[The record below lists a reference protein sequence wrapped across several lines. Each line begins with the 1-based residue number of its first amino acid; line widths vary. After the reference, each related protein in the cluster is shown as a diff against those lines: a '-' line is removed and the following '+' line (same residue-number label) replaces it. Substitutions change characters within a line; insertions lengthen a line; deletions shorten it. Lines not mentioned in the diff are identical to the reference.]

1 METSATLR
9 FALLLTCASG
19 FLDSYTFLVRGGVF
33 ANAQTGNVI
42 FFGID
47 LAGRQ
52 WHQALGHLWPII
64 AFVVGVV
71 SAVHIKAGRLDRILH
86 YPIRVTVAL
95 FAVILCAVGFVPT
108 SAPHWIATIPIAFL
122 AAMQIELF
130 RSIGDLNYVSV
141 ATTGNLMRL
150 VEAGYATL
158 ADRDSVSRY
167 AFRVYLGVVGI
178 FAAGA
183 VIGAFASHEWGA
195 RAAWIPAAF
204 LAVTLVLFVVDERR
218 AEPGT

>member
-1 METSATLR
+1 MQTSASLR

-47 LAGRQ
+47 LAGRH

-64 AFVVGVV
+64 AFVLGVGV
-71 SAVHIKAGRLDRILH
+71 AVHVKTGRLDGILPH
-86 YPIRVTVAL
+86 PIRATMGVLAL
-95 FAVILCAVGFVPT
+95 ILLGVGFVPAT
-108 SAPHWIATIPIAFL
+108 APEWIATIPISFL
-122 AAMQIELF
+122 AAIQIELF

-150 VEAGYATL
+150 VEAGYTTIIE
-158 ADRDSVSRY
+158 RDPLSRN
-167 AFRVYLGVVGI
+167 AFRVYSGVVGI
-178 FAAGA
+178 FAVGA
-183 VIGAFASHEWGA
+183 VIGAFASHALGV
-195 RAAWIPAAF
+195 RAAWIPAAS

-218 AEPGT
+218 TEPGS